1 LDKDYSILVR
11 NIPPQVTLDSS
22 SLLSGIETSGSV
34 FSDGPIWLLLSG
46 GTVVIFGYGNM
57 DYYIVYVRSL
67 QFLLLMPGI
76 SITIQGNVITYFT
89 MIKTVADYD
98 ILSYIQMWSLPGLNQ
113 IIVDPNP
120 PILINSQMQNIG
132 Y

>member
-22 SLLSGIETSGSV
+22 SLLSGLGTSGSV
-34 FSDGPIWLLLSG
+34 FSNGPIWLLLSG
-46 GTVVIFGYGNM
+46 GAVVILGYGNM

-76 SITIQGNVITYFT
+76 SITI
-89 MIKTVADYD
+89 
-98 ILSYIQMWSLPGLNQ
+98 
-113 IIVDPNP
+113 
-120 PILINSQMQNIG
+120 
-132 Y
+132 

>member
-22 SLLSGIETSGSV
+22 SLLNGLGTSGSV

-46 GTVVIFGYGNM
+46 GTVVILGYGNM

-76 SITIQGNVITYFT
+76 SITI
-89 MIKTVADYD
+89 
-98 ILSYIQMWSLPGLNQ
+98 
-113 IIVDPNP
+113 
-120 PILINSQMQNIG
+120 
-132 Y
+132 